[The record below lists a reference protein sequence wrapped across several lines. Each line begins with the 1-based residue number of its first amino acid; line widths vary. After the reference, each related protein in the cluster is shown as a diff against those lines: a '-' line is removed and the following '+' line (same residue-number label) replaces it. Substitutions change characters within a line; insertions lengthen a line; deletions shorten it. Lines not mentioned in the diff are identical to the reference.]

1 MLPKERMERSETRGS
16 TERDSTVEEEEHMS
30 MGSTGVEIR
39 ILHHKATPN
48 GVIDVGWY
56 TTKSFPMGAGRRSC

>member
-16 TERDSTVEEEEHMS
+16 TERDSTVEEEGHMS
-30 MGSTGVEIR
+30 MGSTRVEIR

-48 GVIDVGWY
+48 GVIDVGW
-56 TTKSFPMGAGRRSC
+56 